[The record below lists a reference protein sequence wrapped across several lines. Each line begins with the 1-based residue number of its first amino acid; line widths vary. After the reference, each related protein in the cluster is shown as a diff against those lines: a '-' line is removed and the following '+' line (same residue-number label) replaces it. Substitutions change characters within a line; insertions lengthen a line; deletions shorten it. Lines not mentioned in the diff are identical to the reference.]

1 MKKLLV
7 LIFTV
12 FFPFAVFAKT
22 LNIVASST
30 DIADIMKAVAGD
42 KANVEC
48 LMKGMQDPHS
58 VEPKPSMVVKVR
70 NADIVAVVGMDL
82 DMWANSVIEASR
94 NSKVSKGGEGYLD
107 MSQDIPKLEVPE
119 GKIDARLG
127 DVHIYGNPHYQL
139 NPENGKIMADE
150 ALKKLIEFS
159 PDDEKYFQDNHDVFV
174 KKLDE
179 GIVRWEKM
187 MEPLKGKKLAASHS
201 CLLYFF
207 DAFGIKHAGYIE
219 SRPGIPPSPAEVIAL
234 EKKIMDDKVPA
245 VLVDQF
251 FDMSEPEKISAD
263 TGAKTVVISTCVD
276 GLKGTEDYIKLFD
289 YDVAAV
295 LNAVK

>member
-1 MKKLLV
+1 MKKLLILALV
-7 LIFTV
+7 LSL
-12 FFPFAVFAKT
+12 PFAVFAGQ

-42 KANVEC
+42 RANVEC
-48 LMKGMQDPHS
+48 LMKGTQDPHS
-58 VEPKPSMVVKVR
+58 VEPRPSMVVKVR
-70 NADIVAVVGMDL
+70 NADIMAVVGMDL

-94 NSKVSKGGEGYLD
+94 NSKVSKGGAGYLD
-107 MSQDIPKLEVPE
+107 MSEGIDKLEVPG

-139 NPENGKIMADE
+139 DPKNGIIMADE
-150 ALKKLIEFS
+150 ALKKLVEFD
-159 PDDEKYFQDNHDVFV
+159 PADEKYFRANHGAFV
-174 KKLDE
+174 KKLGD
-179 GIVRWEKM
+179 GIERWKKM

-207 DAFGIKHAGYIE
+207 NAFGIKQAGYIE
-219 SRPGIPPSPAEVIAL
+219 SKPGIPPSPSEVIAL
-234 EKKIMDDKVPA
+234 EKKIKDDGVKA

-289 YDVAAV
+289 YDVKAV
-295 LNAVK
+295 LDAVK

>member
-1 MKKLLV
+1 MILFL
-7 LIFTV
+7 
-12 FFPFAVFAKT
+12 PFAIFGKN
-22 LNIVASST
+22 LNIVASTT
-30 DIADIMKAVAGD
+30 DIADIIKAVAGD

-48 LMKGMQDPHS
+48 LMKGTQDPHS
-58 VEPKPSMVVKVR
+58 VEPKPSMVIKVR
-70 NADIVAVVGMDL
+70 NADIMAVVGMDL

-94 NSKVSKGGEGYLD
+94 NSKVSKGGQGYLD

-159 PDDEKYFQDNHDVFV
+159 PDDEKYFQANHDAFV

-179 GIVRWEKM
+179 AMVRWKKIM
-187 MEPLKGKKLAASHS
+187 ASLKGVKLAASHS

-207 DAFGIKHAGYIE
+207 DAFGITQAGYIE
-219 SRPGIPPSPAEVIAL
+219 SKPGIPPSPAEVIAL
-234 EKKIMDDKVPA
+234 EKKIKDNKVKA

-251 FDMSEPEKISAD
+251 FDMSEPEKLSAD
-263 TGAKTVVISTCVD
+263 TGIKPVVISTCVN
-276 GLKGTEDYIKLFD
+276 GMEGTEDYIKLFD
-289 YDVAAV
+289 YDVNAV
-295 LNAVK
+295 VNAVK

>member
-1 MKKLLV
+1 MKKTIISVLV
-7 LIFTV
+7 LLL
-12 FFPFAVFAKT
+12 PAAVFAGRI
-22 LNIVASST
+22 NIVASTT
-30 DIADIMKAVAGD
+30 DIADIMKAIAGD
-42 KANVEC
+42 RANVEC
-48 LMKGMQDPHS
+48 LMKGTQDPHS

-70 NADIVAVVGMDL
+70 NADIMAVVGMDL

-94 NSKVSKGGEGYLD
+94 NSKVSKSGQGYLD

-139 NPENGKIMADE
+139 NPQNGRIMADE
-150 ALKKLIEFS
+150 ALKKLVEFS
-159 PDDEKYFQDNHDVFV
+159 PDDEKYFQANHDAFV

-179 GIVRWEKM
+179 SIIRWKKI
-187 MEPLKGKKLAASHS
+187 MEPLKGKKIAASHS

-207 DAFGIKHAGYIE
+207 DAFGMKQAGYIE
-219 SRPGIPPSPAEVIAL
+219 SKPGIPPSPAEVIAL
-234 EKKIMDDKVPA
+234 ENKIRQDKVKA

-251 FDMSEPEKISAD
+251 FDASEAEKISSD

-276 GLKGTEDYIKLFD
+276 GVKGTEDYIRLFD
-289 YDVAAV
+289 YDVNAV
-295 LNAVK
+295 TNAVK

>member
-1 MKKLLV
+1 MKKLFMLS
-7 LIFTV
+7 LALSL
-12 FFPFAVFAKT
+12 PFAVFAGQI
-22 LNIVASST
+22 NIVASST

-48 LMKGMQDPHS
+48 LMKGTQDPHS
-58 VEPKPSMVVKVR
+58 VEPRPSMVVKVR
-70 NADIVAVVGMDL
+70 NADIMAVVGMDL
-82 DMWANSVIEASR
+82 DMS
-94 NSKVSKGGEGYLD
+94 EGIDKLD
-107 MSQDIPKLEVPE
+107 VPE

-139 NPENGKIMADE
+139 DPKNGIIMADE
-150 ALKKLIEFS
+150 ALKKLVEFD
-159 PDDEKYFQDNHDVFV
+159 PADEKYFRANHDAFV
-174 KKLDE
+174 KKLGD
-179 GIVRWEKM
+179 GIGRWNKM

-207 DAFGIKHAGYIE
+207 NAFGIKQAGYIE
-219 SRPGIPPSPAEVIAL
+219 SKPGIPPSPSEVIAL
-234 EKKIMDDKVPA
+234 EKKIKDDGVKA

-289 YDVAAV
+289 YDVKTV
-295 LNAVK
+295 LDAVK